1 MKGMLTAAIKFFDCF
16 AGIGGFRSGLEKAGG
31 YECIGF
37 CEIDKN
43 AETAYRAMY
52 DTKQEVFYNDITKIN
67 AEEMPDFDLF
77 VGGFPC
83 QPFSVAGKRR
93 GFEDTR
99 GTLFY
104 HIARIIK
111 HKRPAA
117 FLLENVPG
125 LLSHGEGQTYLT
137 ILRTLSELGYCIE
150 WFVHNSAGFGV
161 PQSRKRVYIVGYLGT
176 ECSGKIFPVE
186 CLATKN
192 PKRLIDGPQ
201 GSRVYSTDGTA
212 VTQCAGSGGG
222 GGKTGLYI
230 ELNADPELT
239 ELARC
244 ILARYDAGVSNHRG
258 CVSGVL
264 VEEQPRAVLC
274 PEKEKTRQNGRR
286 MKNPNEPMFT
296 ITVTDRHGVVHK
308 GRVRKLMPIE
318 CWRLQGFSDKQFKAA
333 SSVIKSDGHLYK
345 MAGNAVTV
353 NVIEAIG
360 RKIKTVIF
368 DGGAE

>member
-1 MKGMLTAAIKFFDCF
+1 MVRGKLTSRSSASFRNW
-16 AGIGGFRSGLEKAGG
+16 GIVLNGLCITAQASESRNPVS
-31 YECIGF
+31 EC
-37 CEIDKN
+37 
-43 AETAYRAMY
+43 
-52 DTKQEVFYNDITKIN
+52 
-67 AEEMPDFDLF
+67 
-77 VGGFPC
+77 
-83 QPFSVAGKRR
+83 
-93 GFEDTR
+93 
-99 GTLFY
+99 
-104 HIARIIK
+104 
-111 HKRPAA
+111 
-117 FLLENVPG
+117 
-125 LLSHGEGQTYLT
+125 
-137 ILRTLSELGYCIE
+137 TLSDILEQIC
-150 WFVHNSAGFGV
+150 AGD
-161 PQSRKRVYIVGYLGT
+161 IAYLW
-176 ECSGKIFPVE
+176 KIFPVE
-186 CLATKN
+186 CLAAKN

-230 ELNADPELT
+230 DLNADPELT

-258 CVSGVL
+258 SASGVL
-264 VEEQPRAVLC
+264 VEEQPCAVLC
-274 PEKEKTRQNGRR
+274 PEKENPRQNGRR

-318 CWRLQGFSDKQFKAA
+318 CWRLQGFTDKQFRAA

-360 RKIKTVIF
+360 RKIKAVLF
-368 DGGAE
+368 DGGVE

>member
-1 MKGMLTAAIKFFDCF
+1 MTSPKSTQKKCPISICLSEVFPVSHSAWQENGADLRT
-16 AGIGGFRSGLEKAGG
+16 
-31 YECIGF
+31 
-37 CEIDKN
+37 
-43 AETAYRAMY
+43 
-52 DTKQEVFYNDITKIN
+52 QEVLSSIISPELSSISDLQLFSLKMFPVCYRMVRGKLTSRSSASFRNWGIVLNGLCITAQASESRN
-67 AEEMPDFDLF
+67 PVSE
-77 VGGFPC
+77 C
-83 QPFSVAGKRR
+83 
-93 GFEDTR
+93 
-99 GTLFY
+99 
-104 HIARIIK
+104 
-111 HKRPAA
+111 
-117 FLLENVPG
+117 
-125 LLSHGEGQTYLT
+125 
-137 ILRTLSELGYCIE
+137 TLSDILEQIC
-150 WFVHNSAGFGV
+150 AGD
-161 PQSRKRVYIVGYLGT
+161 IAYLW
-176 ECSGKIFPVE
+176 KIFPVE
-186 CLATKN
+186 CLAAKN

-230 ELNADPELT
+230 DLNADPELT

-258 CVSGVL
+258 SASGVL
-264 VEEQPRAVLC
+264 VEEQPCAVLC
-274 PEKEKTRQNGRR
+274 PEKENPRQNGRR

-318 CWRLQGFSDKQFKAA
+318 CWRLQGFTDKQFRAA

-360 RKIKTVIF
+360 RKIKAVLF
-368 DGGAE
+368 DGGVE

>member
-1 MKGMLTAAIKFFDCF
+1 MLTAAIKFFDCF

-125 LLSHGEGQTYLT
+125 LLSHGEGQTYPS
-137 ILRTLSELGYCIE
+137 SESE
-150 WFVHNSAGFGV
+150 
-161 PQSRKRVYIVGYLGT
+161 
-176 ECSGKIFPVE
+176 
-186 CLATKN
+186 
-192 PKRLIDGPQ
+192 
-201 GSRVYSTDGTA
+201 
-212 VTQCAGSGGG
+212 
-222 GGKTGLYI
+222 
-230 ELNADPELT
+230 
-239 ELARC
+239 C
-244 ILARYDAGVSNHRG
+244 ILSDI
-258 CVSGVL
+258 L
-264 VEEQPRAVLC
+264 EQNV
-274 PEKEKTRQNGRR
+274 PEKYFLSNASLLKILNGSSTAR
-286 MKNPNEPMFT
+286 
-296 ITVTDRHGVVHK
+296 
-308 GRVRKLMPIE
+308 RVRE
-318 CWRLQGFSDKQFKAA
+318 CTPQTAQP
-333 SSVIKSDGHLYK
+333 
-345 MAGNAVTV
+345 
-353 NVIEAIG
+353 
-360 RKIKTVIF
+360 
-368 DGGAE
+368 